1 MVAAVGIVALGF
13 AVVLAVVVVAGAL
26 LVVAGFCVVVV
37 ALVGLAVVVLVV
49 SDAVVVV
56 VVVDGDVSRLPV
68 ASFALSVVVVVSE
81 VVVVVVC
88 SATETS
94 SEDLTS
100 FPQAVS
106 ESAAR
111 QTEITTAKSFF
122 FTLFPLFDFVLI
134 ETVYHILHKKSTENC
149 TK

>member
-1 MVAAVGIVALGF
+1 M
-13 AVVLAVVVVAGAL
+13 VLAVVVVAGAL

-37 ALVGLAVVVLVV
+37 ALVGFAVVVLVV
-49 SDAVVVV
+49 SDVVVV
-56 VVVDGDVSRLPV
+56 VVVVVGDVSRLPV
-68 ASFALSVVVVVSE
+68 ASLALSVVVVVVSE
-81 VVVVVVC
+81 VVVVVVVC
-88 SATETS
+88 SATDTS

-106 ESAAR
+106 ENAAR

>member
-1 MVAAVGIVALGF
+1 MHKRSAGKKESQMDGFDYINIAAGTMKKAY
-13 AVVLAVVVVAGAL
+13 
-26 LVVAGFCVVVV
+26 
-37 ALVGLAVVVLVV
+37 
-49 SDAVVVV
+49 
-56 VVVDGDVSRLPV
+56 
-68 ASFALSVVVVVSE
+68 
-81 VVVVVVC
+81 
-88 SATETS
+88 ETQRDTF
-94 SEDLTS
+94 E
-100 FPQAVS
+100 AVS